1 MGFIQY
7 LANFLPNLSKESA
20 PLRQLLSNEVSW
32 HLDRNIQQAFEKL
45 KEMVTNT
52 PMLIYFDPENPV
64 LITVDSR
71 ASYRCTIIQSG
82 IQPPRRISLALR
94 QRVKDKLKNLEQE
107 GIIVR
112 QSESKDW
119 VYSLV
124 NVIKSV

>member
-32 HLDRNIQQAFEKL
+32 HWDRNIQQAFEKL

-71 ASYRCTIIQSG
+71 ASYR
-82 IQPPRRISLALR
+82 
-94 QRVKDKLKNLEQE
+94 
-107 GIIVR
+107 
-112 QSESKDW
+112 
-119 VYSLV
+119 
-124 NVIKSV
+124 